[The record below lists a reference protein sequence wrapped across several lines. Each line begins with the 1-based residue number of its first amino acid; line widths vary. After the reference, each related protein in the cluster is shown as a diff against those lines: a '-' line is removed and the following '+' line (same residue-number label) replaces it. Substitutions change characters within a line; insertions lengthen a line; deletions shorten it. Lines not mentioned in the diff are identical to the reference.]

1 MTAYDIIY
9 DKLWQ
14 SMKTPHPKFIQGGC
28 MKGDWA
34 DKLVFNPLSQGR
46 KPLIGIS
53 KGDEGIIWENIT
65 L

>member
-14 SMKTPHPKFIQGGC
+14 SMKTPHPKFSQGGR

-34 DKLVFNPLSQGR
+34 DKLVVNPLSKGR
-46 KPLIGIS
+46 KPLIGIR
-53 KGDEGIIWENIT
+53 KGD
-65 L
+65 

>member
-1 MTAYDIIY
+1 MTPYDIIY

-14 SMKTPHPKFIQGGC
+14 SMKTPHPKFSQGGR

-34 DKLVFNPLSQGR
+34 DKLVVHPLSQGR

-53 KGDEGIIWENIT
+53 KGV
-65 L
+65 